1 MDKTATSAL
10 NRMQRISLEE
20 INNVFSKEVLLYVEG
35 MPLFYK
41 NGKIYTQYAEN
52 LKDLLQ
58 VIKIKDAYFLQYD
71 KTNVFTPRTYAEA
84 QSNIPQHI
92 SVQCLFFHQLQE
104 ENRDSFSS
112 LVSNT
117 HYGKTDYDS
126 MWIGNLETLSSLSSH
141 SILYLMN
148 RQVGGW
154 DGSLERPVIELLC
167 SGGHLP
173 ALWNSK
179 TKRFETLS
187 FEDLLSKEI
196 QEELGLKI
204 DTNRI
209 LRLGGFHNKKTNELV
224 VLCALFVSY
233 PELLKM
239 ISFSK
244 ENTQENI
251 QGIYVGDF
259 AEVMCLYQNH
269 PEYFAGGKEASFSN
283 FSSELRLMRKIRTI
297 LK

>member
-10 NRMQRISLEE
+10 NRMQKISLEE

-41 NGKIYTQYAEN
+41 NGKVYTQYAEN
-52 LKDLLQ
+52 LKDWLQ
-58 VIKIKDAYFLQYD
+58 VIKIKNAYFLQYD

-126 MWIGNLETLSSLSSH
+126 MWIGNLETLSYLSSH

-148 RQVGGW
+148 RQVGRMGW
-154 DGSLERPVIELLC
+154 FFR
-167 SGGHLP
+167 
-173 ALWNSK
+173 K
-179 TKRFETLS
+179 T
-187 FEDLLSKEI
+187 
-196 QEELGLKI
+196 
-204 DTNRI
+204 
-209 LRLGGFHNKKTNELV
+209 
-224 VLCALFVSY
+224 SY
-233 PELLKM
+233 
-239 ISFSK
+239 
-244 ENTQENI
+244 
-251 QGIYVGDF
+251 
-259 AEVMCLYQNH
+259 
-269 PEYFAGGKEASFSN
+269 
-283 FSSELRLMRKIRTI
+283 
-297 LK
+297 